1 MLVTDDGAGFEPDG
15 EGAGQGLRN
24 MRDRAATIGGAFS
37 LRSTPGAGTALEI
50 VLRA

>member
-1 MLVTDDGAGFEPDG
+1 MLVTDDGAGFDLDG